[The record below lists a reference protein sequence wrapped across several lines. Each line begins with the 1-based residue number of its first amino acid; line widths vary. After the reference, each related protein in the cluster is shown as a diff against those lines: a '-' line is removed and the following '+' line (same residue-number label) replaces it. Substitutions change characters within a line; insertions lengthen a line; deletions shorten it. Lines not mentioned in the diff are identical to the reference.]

1 MDNVIKKIFAILILF
16 MLLINNSVLMIVST
30 AIDDIAKLIDES
42 KINPIIDSELQKYV
56 NYKISDDQKGV
67 LVQYKLKTGIEY
79 RDDQQY
85 FPIKSTKT
93 EVELP
98 KIDNLFPESVEVLTN
113 STKATNGE
121 SNGKDSTYNYNKE
134 NGIVEIFVE
143 NKKDDKGNIY
153 KLVKINLI

>member
-113 STKATNGE
+113 STKATAF
-121 SNGKDSTYNYNKE
+121 TT
-134 NGIVEIFVE
+134 
-143 NKKDDKGNIY
+143 
-153 KLVKINLI
+153 